1 MQPKK
6 RTKVHRKR
14 TCTYGCCI
22 SLQFQNLSSCRLS
35 SLSLWFQRSR
45 QTRVGSLVPQAKAFG
60 DSLCEAFF
68 CILMGPPFQ
77 KLQNPTVL
85 SKEKFFLLQMSTNA
99 LQVTSVT
106 VVRHV
111 TIQMAPT
118 RAHVTAASRG
128 MDEPVEVRA
137 FE

>member
-1 MQPKK
+1 M
-6 RTKVHRKR
+6 
-14 TCTYGCCI
+14 YGCCI
-22 SLQFQNLSSCRLS
+22 SLQFQSLSSCRLS
-35 SLSLWFQRSR
+35 SLSLWFNFFNVLDKPEWGRLLRRLKLSGIHYVR
-45 QTRVGSLVPQAKAFG
+45 L
-60 DSLCEAFF
+60 FF

-85 SKEKFFLLQMSTNA
+85 SKEKFSLLQMSTNA

-106 VVRHV
+106 AVRHV
-111 TIQMAPT
+111 TIQMDPT

>member
-1 MQPKK
+1 M
-6 RTKVHRKR
+6 
-14 TCTYGCCI
+14 
-22 SLQFQNLSSCRLS
+22 
-35 SLSLWFQRSR
+35 
-45 QTRVGSLVPQAKAFG
+45 GSLVTPAKAFG

-85 SKEKFFLLQMSTNA
+85 SKEKFSLLQMSTNA

-106 VVRHV
+106 AVRHV
-111 TIQMAPT
+111 TIQMDPT

-137 FE
+137 FFE

>member
-1 MQPKK
+1 MYVRLLYFPS
-6 RTKVHRKR
+6 
-14 TCTYGCCI
+14 I
-22 SLQFQNLSSCRLS
+22 SKSKLFVDLVAYRSGFNVLDKPEWGRLFRRLKLSGIHYVRL
-35 SLSLWFQRSR
+35 
-45 QTRVGSLVPQAKAFG
+45 
-60 DSLCEAFF
+60 FF

-85 SKEKFFLLQMSTNA
+85 SREKFFLLQMSTNA

-106 VVRHV
+106 AVRHV

>member
-1 MQPKK
+1 MYVRLLYFPA
-6 RTKVHRKR
+6 
-14 TCTYGCCI
+14 I
-22 SLQFQNLSSCRLS
+22 SKSKLFVDLVAYRSGFNVLDKPEWGRLFRRLKLSGIHYVRL
-35 SLSLWFQRSR
+35 
-45 QTRVGSLVPQAKAFG
+45 
-60 DSLCEAFF
+60 FF

-85 SKEKFFLLQMSTNA
+85 SREKFFLLQMSTNA

-106 VVRHV
+106 AVRHV